1 MQLAANVT
9 LDAPLDWHA
18 IDWKCVYRTVKNLR
32 QRIFRA
38 SKEGDLKRVRSLQ
51 RLMLRAR
58 ANIVESVRRVTQMN
72 QGSQT
77 PGVDNILVTTAQ
89 ERAEL
94 CQELSQLELHKV
106 HPVRRVYIPKKQGQ
120 RPLGIPAIAD
130 RCVQAMVKNALEPFW
145 EARFEGIS
153 YGFRPGRGCHDA
165 IERIFR
171 LARGNTTRKW
181 VLDAD
186 IEGAF
191 DNIGHRPLQ
200 EAIGNFP
207 ARELIKQWL
216 KAGYVEDEILH
227 PTEAGCP
234 QGGVIS
240 PLLLNV
246 ALHGMEHALGIV
258 YNAKGQARGKYAL
271 VRYADD
277 FAVFCPT
284 REDAEH
290 AKRIVAD
297 WLATR
302 GLRLSER
309 KTRIGH
315 LTEGF
320 QFLGFDIRH
329 YPTPNSSRSGY
340 KVLIKP
346 SQESVQQIRNKL
358 KGLWRKHLGSP
369 TVALI
374 KEMNPVI
381 RGWSNYFRIGVASQ
395 VFQRLDAFMYHRAAR
410 YAKRRHPQKSGRW
423 RRQAYWGQHCGHR
436 RDRWVFMDKQR
447 HVMLQKFSWTRI
459 QRHRLVPKTHS
470 PDDPTLQDYWRQR
483 RATTSSTEPRFR
495 TLFTQQHG
503 LCPVCHQ
510 PLENDEKLHIHHVI
524 PKNIGGTDTLD
535 NLRLVHLYCHRQI
548 HSNSAPLGVR
558 QLLEPRAW

>member
-9 LDAPLDWHA
+9 PDDILDWQA
-18 IDWKCVYRTVKNLR
+18 IDWKRVYRMVKNLR

-38 SKEGDLKRVRSLQ
+38 SRAGDLKKVRSLQ
-51 RLMLRAR
+51 RLMLRCW
-58 ANIVESVRRVTQMN
+58 ANVLESVRRVSQVN
-72 QGSQT
+72 QGKST
-77 PGVDNILVTTAQ
+77 PGVDKVLVKTPA
-89 ERAEL
+89 ERAVL
-94 CQELSQLELHKV
+94 CHELSQLELHKV
-106 HPVRRVYIPKKQGQ
+106 YPVRRVYIPKKKGQ

-165 IERIFR
+165 IERIFL

-186 IEGAF
+186 IKGAF
-191 DNIGHRPLQ
+191 DNIGHGPLQ

-216 KAGYVEDEILH
+216 KAGYVEDDRLH
-227 PTEAGCP
+227 PTEVGCP

-240 PLLLNV
+240 PVLLNV
-246 ALHGMEHALGIV
+246 ALHGMEQALGIV
-258 YNAKGQARGKYAL
+258 YNGNGEARGKYAL

-284 REDAEH
+284 RESAEE
-290 AKRIVAD
+290 AKRILAQ

-302 GLRLSER
+302 GLCLSEA
-309 KTRIGH
+309 KTRIRH

-320 QFLGFDIRH
+320 QFLGFNIRH

-346 SQESVQQIRNKL
+346 SQESVKQIREKL
-358 KGLWRKHLGSP
+358 KGIWRKHLGSP
-369 TVALI
+369 TVTLI

-381 RGWSNYFRIGVASQ
+381 RGWSNYFRIGVASR
-395 VFQRLDAFMYHRAAR
+395 VFSDLDDFMYHRAKR
-410 YAKRRHPQKSGRW
+410 YAKRRHPLKSGRW
-423 RRQAYWGQHCGHR
+423 RAQKYWGQHIGHR
-436 RDRWVFMDKQR
+436 QDRWVFMDKQR
-447 HVMLQKFSWTRI
+447 HATLQKFSWTRI
-459 QRHRLVPKTHS
+459 ERHRLVPKTYS
-470 PDDPTLQDYWRQR
+470 PDDPTLQDYWQQR
-483 RATTSSTEPRFR
+483 RAKTSSTEHRYR
-495 TLFTQQHG
+495 KLFTQQHG
-503 LCPVCHQ
+503 LCPVCRQH
-510 PLENDEKLHIHHVI
+510 LENGEERHIHHIV
-524 PKNIGGTDTLD
+524 PKRIGGTDALD

-548 HSNSAPLGVR
+548 HSNRAPFEVR

>member
-9 LDAPLDWHA
+9 PDDILDWQA
-18 IDWKCVYRTVKNLR
+18 IDWKQVYRIVKNLR

-38 SKEGDLKRVRSLQ
+38 SRAGDLKKVRSLQ
-51 RLMLRAR
+51 RLMLRCR
-58 ANIVESVRRVTQMN
+58 ANVLESVRRITQVN
-72 QGSQT
+72 QGRYTS
-77 PGVDNILVTTAQ
+77 GVDKVLVKTPA
-89 ERAEL
+89 ERAAL

-106 HPVRRVYIPKKQGQ
+106 YPVRRVYIPKKKGR

-165 IERIFR
+165 IERIYL

-181 VLDAD
+181 VVDAD

-191 DNIGHRPLQ
+191 DNIGHCPLQ

-216 KAGYVEDEILH
+216 KAGYVENDMLH
-227 PTEAGCP
+227 PTEVGCP

-258 YNAKGQARGKYAL
+258 YNDKSEARGKYAL

-277 FAVFCPT
+277 LVTFCPT
-284 REDAEH
+284 REDAEE
-290 AKRIVAD
+290 AKRILAE

-302 GLRLSER
+302 GLRLSEA
-309 KTRIGH
+309 KTRICH

-320 QFLGFDIRH
+320 QFLGFNIRH
-329 YPTPNSSRSGY
+329 YPVPNSSRSGY

-346 SQESVQQIRNKL
+346 SRESVKQIREKL
-358 KGLWRKHLGSP
+358 KGIWRKHLGSP

-381 RGWSNYFRIGVASQ
+381 RGWSNYFRIGVASKI
-395 VFQRLDAFMYHRAAR
+395 FSDLDDFMYYRAKR
-410 YAKRRHPQKSGRW
+410 YAKRRHPLKSSRW
-423 RRQAYWGQHCGHR
+423 RAQKYWGQHIGHR

-447 HVMLQKFSWTRI
+447 HATLQKFSWTRI
-459 QRHRLVPKTHS
+459 ERHRLVPKTYS
-470 PDDPTLQDYWRQR
+470 PDDPTLQDYWQQR
-483 RATTSSTEPRFR
+483 RAKTSSTEYRYR
-495 TLFTQQHG
+495 KLFTQQRG
-503 LCPVCHQ
+503 LCPVCRQH
-510 PLENDEKLHIHHVI
+510 LENGEKLHIHHVV
-524 PKNIGGTDTLD
+524 PKKIGGTDALD

-548 HSNSAPLGVR
+548 HSNSAPLEVR